1 MDDKKNRLP
10 VPERP
15 LRDTLVLSISFLA
28 IFTSYMTIQG
38 LQSSLNQEAGLG
50 IISLACLYGAFVV
63 SGIGAASFI
72 KILGAKRSLVIGWV
86 VHTLY
91 VASNF
96 YPTWGTL
103 IPSSLLLG
111 GVTGPIWTSQGLYLA
126 ANSEAYSRIKNE
138 GMHSALSKLNGIF
151 FMCFEITHVIG
162 NLISSLVLRQSSNAD
177 NANNVTR
184 ICGADDC
191 PVTANDTMIEQPDQN
206 VVYILLGIFLLC
218 DIFGLCLTVFLLPNL
233 KPRKSNEQTLPKSL
247 VSCCTTLADKKMML
261 LIPLFFSYAM
271 NQGLLLTEYTKA
283 YISCSLGVSMVGF
296 IMMCYGGST
305 AIFAILIG
313 HLAQY
318 TGRYFLFVL
327 AMCADMTMLLVFYF
341 WKPNEHQLY
350 LFFIIPSLG
359 ALSEAIYLAQFNSLI
374 SILFKEKIDSA
385 FANYCTSRAL
395 GYTATFITGVFMC
408 LRIRLFIAVA
418 LVVISF
424 IGYVGAEFLHSKTK
438 LLQNRKDDN
447 YASRDEQTRL

>member
-1 MDDKKNRLP
+1 MDDKGNRLS
-10 VPERP
+10 ERP
-15 LRDTLVLSISFLA
+15 LRDTLVISFSFVA
-28 IFTSYMTIQG
+28 IFTSYMTIQS

-50 IISLACLYGAFVV
+50 IISLACVYGAFVV
-63 SGIGAASFI
+63 SGISAASYI

-103 IPSSLLLG
+103 IPSSMLLG

-126 ANSEAYSRIKNE
+126 ANSDAYSRLKNE

-151 FMCFEITHVIG
+151 FMCFESTHVTG
-162 NLISSLVLRQSSNAD
+162 NLISSLVLHQGSNAD
-177 NANNVTR
+177 TANNVTK
-184 ICGADDC
+184 ICGAGDC
-191 PVTANDTMIEQPDQN
+191 PVAANHTIIEQPDKN

-233 KPRKSNEQTLPKSL
+233 KPRKSNEQTLSKSI

-261 LIPLFFSYAM
+261 LIPLFFSQAM

-296 IMMCYGGST
+296 IMACYGGST

-313 HLAQY
+313 QLAQY
-318 TGRYFLFVL
+318 TGRYFLFVV

-350 LFFIIPSLG
+350 LFFIIPCIG
-359 ALSEAIYLAQFNSLI
+359 AFSEAIYQAQFNSLI
-374 SILFKEKIDSA
+374 SILFEEKIDSA
-385 FANYCTSRAL
+385 FANYYTSKAL
-395 GYTATFITGVFMC
+395 GFAATFVTGVFMC
-408 LRIRLFIAVA
+408 LRIRLIIAVT
-418 LVVISF
+418 LVVIGF
-424 IGYVGAEFLHSKTK
+424 LGYVGSEFLYSKAK

-447 YASRDEQTRL
+447 YASKDEQTRL

>member
-1 MDDKKNRLP
+1 MDDKENRL
-10 VPERP
+10 PERP
-15 LRDTLVLSISFLA
+15 LRDTLVLSFSFMP
-28 IFTSYMTIQG
+28 IFTSYLAIQS

-63 SGIGAASFI
+63 SGISAASII
-72 KILGAKRSLVIGWV
+72 KIVGAKRSLIIGWV

-111 GVTGPIWTSQGLYLA
+111 GVTGPIWTSQGLYIA
-126 ANSEAYSRIKNE
+126 ANSDAYSRLKNE
-138 GMHSALSKLNGIF
+138 GIHSALSKLNGIF
-151 FMCFEITHVIG
+151 FMCLESNHVTG
-162 NLISSLVLRQSSNAD
+162 NLISSLVLYRGSNID
-177 NANNVTR
+177 TRKNVTR
-184 ICGADDC
+184 ICGAEDC
-191 PVTANDTMIEQPDQN
+191 PVTANDTIIEQPDKI
-206 VVYILLGIFLLC
+206 VVYILFGIFLLC

-233 KPRKSNEQTLPKSL
+233 TPRKSNEQTLSKSI

-261 LIPLFFSYAM
+261 LIPLFFSQSM

-296 IMMCYGGST
+296 IMACYGGST

-313 HLAQY
+313 HLAKY
-318 TGRYFLFVL
+318 TGRYFLFVV
-327 AMCADMTMLLVFYF
+327 AMCLDMTMLLVLYF
-341 WKPNEHQLY
+341 WKPNGQLY
-350 LFFIIPSLG
+350 QFFIIPNIG
-359 ALSEAIYLAQFNSLI
+359 ALSGAIYQAQFNSLI
-374 SILFKEKIDSA
+374 CILFEEKIDSA
-385 FANYCTSRAL
+385 FANYFTSKAL
-395 GYTATFITGVFMC
+395 GFTATFICGVFMC

-418 LVVISF
+418 LLGVGF
-424 IGYVGAEFLHSKTK
+424 LGYVGAEVLYFKTK
-438 LLQNRKDDN
+438 LLQNRKGDN

>member
-1 MDDKKNRLP
+1 MDDNENRL
-10 VPERP
+10 PERP
-15 LRDTLVLSISFLA
+15 LRDTLVLSFAFMA
-28 IFTSYMTIQG
+28 IFTSYMTIQS

-50 IISLACLYGAFVV
+50 IISLACVYGAFVV
-63 SGIGAASFI
+63 SGISAASCI
-72 KILGAKRSLVIGWV
+72 KIVGAKRSLVIGWV

-103 IPSSLLLG
+103 IPSSMLLG
-111 GVTGPIWTSQGLYLA
+111 GVTGPIWTSLGLYLA
-126 ANSEAYSRIKNE
+126 ANSDAYSRIKNE

-151 FMCFEITHVIG
+151 FMCMELTHVIG
-162 NLISSLVLRQSSNAD
+162 NLISSSVLRQSSNID
-177 NANNVTR
+177 NANNVTKT
-184 ICGADDC
+184 CGAEDC
-191 PVTANDTMIEQPDQN
+191 PVAANHTIIEQPDKN
-206 VVYILLGIFLLC
+206 VVYILLGFFLLC

-233 KPRKSNEQTLPKSL
+233 KSRKSNQQTLLKSL
-247 VSCCTTLADKKMML
+247 VSCCTTLADKKVML
-261 LIPLFFSYAM
+261 LIPLFFSQSM
-271 NQGLLLTEYTKA
+271 NQGLLLTEFTKA

-296 IMMCYGGST
+296 IMACYGGST

-313 HLAQY
+313 YLAQY
-318 TGRYFLFVL
+318 TGRYFLFVV

-350 LFFIIPSLG
+350 LFFIIPCIG
-359 ALSEAIYLAQFNSLI
+359 ALSEAIYQAQFNSLV

-385 FANYCTSRAL
+385 FANYYTAKAL

-408 LRIRLFIAVA
+408 LRIRLIIAVT
-418 LVVISF
+418 LVVIGF
-424 IGYVGAEFLHSKTK
+424 LGYVGSEFLYSKTK

-447 YASRDEQTRL
+447 YASSDEQMGL